1 MKKRMENRALSALA
15 ALVVTLTGCVK
26 GKTITHPEPGTP
38 IRFGVSTQ
46 WENGDKTRTEYSGR
60 DENAQIVSS
69 GSDYERI
76 DWVEGRDKIRIVC
89 EDADGGTVL
98 SGIGE
103 DYTLGVP
110 VENGRYSQ
118 ADITPDEGD
127 GLLWGSG
134 DHYFYAF
141 YPAPGTES
149 NYPFQQNNP
158 VQPENAVIA
167 ASNHTATVTGVIPSV
182 QEALLDSGSST
193 YKPNMNYAYMYAQKK
208 VDAHAPASPISLSF
222 QPLVTT
228 LEFTLKNSGA
238 FPVTKKLTRIELYSA
253 STPLTGMFSA
263 LLAPDATP
271 VIATVGTT
279 GNSIMMTLP
288 DGGCTLSGTTPVR
301 FTFLTVP
308 MDQTELTLVLSFGAD
323 YSFKHKLDLKDTSWI
338 TPENP
343 EGWISVKACKKA
355 YISNL
360 SVPGDLWIYTLDA
373 TGPTTSVPMTGGN
386 TNYTV
391 SSYRT
396 NTDDPDFKKPV
407 GWTAQYSVDGGDWTD
422 EKPSWL
428 TNFTA
433 NGPGSTASPW
443 EQKSATLSANNTPMQ
458 WEGSLTPVSTERTN
472 ARDLSCYDIYGNFTG
487 GVEGTVPYN
496 TANCYVV
503 GAPGWYRIP
512 CVYGNAIKNAMD
524 NPSAYYGPGSGEYLL
539 TGSFLNHADAHITS
553 PWIKDN
559 RSGTE
564 SDSPNI
570 ILDDAS
576 LIWQDRAGLITDV
589 MYDSDYLYFN
599 VSETNIFQGNALL
612 AVKAGG
618 IIVWSWHIWIVNNP
632 ETRLAAKT
640 MYSHPTVN
648 HSVQDPMS
656 ILPMNLGFCDSAQG
670 AVRAR
675 NVRIKFIQDISGN
688 EKVIS
693 INQLGQIS
701 YNNTYYQW
709 GRKDPMPPAIINYK
723 TASSGTTLDKQLYDI
738 HGDGIN
744 RPANLRAIVTIGQ
757 AIQNPGSFIV
767 INNAGKNWCS
777 RYDNL
782 WNTNVNNPA
791 SGMTFTSSVYSG
803 SEFTEEVY
811 VNKTIYDPCPPGFKI
826 PNKNAFSGFTK
837 TGDDVPVHNAGNAN
851 NPRED
856 LSVEDFNAFNTLLG
870 LHFYLDPF
878 DHSKGTVFMSRT
890 GSRSYSNGDIVG
902 VGRYA
907 DHTSATPAYASNT
920 KEELVSYFTYGI
932 IGNSGFYVHPFNMS
946 VRTYGFPARPIGEE

>member
-1 MKKRMENRALSALA
+1 MKKRMDSRALSALA

-26 GKTITHPEPGTP
+26 GKTMAPPEPCTP

-76 DWVEGRDKIRIVC
+76 DWVEGRDKIRVVC
-89 EDADGGTVL
+89 EAADGGTVL
-98 SGIGE
+98 SGMGE
-103 DYTLGVP
+103 DYSLGAP
-110 VENGRYSQ
+110 TENGRYSQ

-149 NYPFQQNNP
+149 NYPFRQNNP

-182 QEALLDSGSST
+182 QEALLDSGTST

-524 NPSAYYGPGSGEYLL
+524 NPSSYTGPDSGEHLL
-539 TGSFLNHADAHITS
+539 TGGFPNHADVPVTS

-559 RSGTE
+559 KSAAGA
-564 SDSPNI
+564 DSPSI
-570 ILDDAS
+570 ILDEAA
-576 LIWQDRAGLITDV
+576 LVWQDHAGLIEEV
-589 MYDSDYLYFN
+589 AYDSDYLYFK
-599 VSETNIFQGNALL
+599 VSETGIFQGNALL

-618 IIVWSWHIWIVNNP
+618 TTVWSWHIWVMDKP
-632 ETRLAAKT
+632 EERFSVTDV
-640 MYSHPTVN
+640 YSHPTVN
-648 HSVQDPMS
+648 HSVVDPVPMLS
-656 ILPMNLGFCDSAQG
+656 LPLGFCDSSSGSAKSRS
-670 AVRAR
+670 VR
-675 NVRIKFIQDISGN
+675 VKFIQEISGY
-688 EKVIS
+688 ERVIA
-693 INQLGQIS
+693 INQLGGQS
-701 YNNTYYQW
+701 FNVTYYQW
-709 GRKDPMPPAIINYK
+709 GRKDPMPPGVVNLS
-723 TASSGTTLDKQLYDI
+723 TAEANSSKDKPLFDI
-738 HGDGIN
+738 QGSPIRKPG
-744 RPANLRAIVTIGQ
+744 TIGEEITVGES
-757 AIQNPGSFIV
+757 IQEPEKMA
-767 INNAGKNWCS
+767 NARVTPSGRWTL

-782 WNTNVNNPA
+782 WNANIVTEETDP
-791 SGMTFTSSVYSG
+791 SG
-803 SEFTEEVY
+803 SDILVC
-811 VNKTIYDPCPPGFKI
+811 KTIYDPCPPGFKV
-826 PNKNAFSGFTK
+826 PNRNAYSGFTYS
-837 TGDDVPVHNAGNAN
+837 GDNLDNAPA
-851 NPRED
+851 P
-856 LSVEDFNAFNTLLG
+856 LVSPQAPVEDFDAFDTVLG
-870 LHFYLDPF
+870 YNFYVDQQDP
-878 DHSKGTVFMSRT
+878 SKGTVFFHRT
-890 GSRSYSNGDIVG
+890 GSRIGNGNISG
-902 VGRYA
+902 VGKWA
-907 DHTSATPAYASNT
+907 DYTTAAPNNRSDGN
-920 KEELVSYFTYGI
+920 VIMYFTFSKTYI
-932 IGNSGFYVHPFNMS
+932 RPLFYNLAS
-946 VRTYGFPARPIGEE
+946 WAFPVRPIAED